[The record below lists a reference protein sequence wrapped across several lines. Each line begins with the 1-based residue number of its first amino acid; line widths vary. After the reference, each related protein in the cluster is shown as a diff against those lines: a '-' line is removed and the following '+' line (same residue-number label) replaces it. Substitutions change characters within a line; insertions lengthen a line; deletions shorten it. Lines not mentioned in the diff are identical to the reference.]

1 MERTKPKAVF
11 MAFGTKGDVYPL
23 SAIAAA
29 FACDQ
34 KQYEV
39 ILITHSAHQ
48 SLSSHLAEKHVEYCP
63 VSSPPVLSA
72 EQNND
77 LEGKEDL
84 SFSLQKKK
92 ITRDHQ
98 QECYSLIERIFGDG
112 SALDGDIIVI
122 NFFALEGWSLAESFC
137 VRCVVAAPYVVPY
150 SAPATFESQF
160 KRELP
165 LLYRYLTESP
175 SGKVCWQDVIHWMWP
190 LFTENWGLWRN
201 DNLHLSSCPFTD
213 PVTGIPTWHQRPQS
227 PLVMYGFSKEV
238 VECPAYWPPKV
249 RVCGF
254 WFPPIEWQFTCKR
267 CQEISVYFSSGGQY
281 AKDDL
286 CPSHLE
292 LHNFIKTNPVF
303 VGLSSIGSMGF
314 LKDPHAFLSV
324 LQTVLNTT
332 RYRFILF
339 TAGYEPLELIVR
351 KLAAEESSDQKKWN
365 EDCVC
370 LCDGQLFCFF
380 GSLPYS
386 WLFKNC
392 AAVIHHGGS
401 GTTAAALQAGTPQV
415 VCPFMLDQFYWAER
429 MHWLGVSPEPLS
441 RNHLVPDK
449 NDETSVQEA
458 AHVLSKAIHDALSS
472 RVKAR
477 AAEISERISLE
488 DGVSE
493 AVKCLKE
500 ELGIN

>member
-1 MERTKPKAVF
+1 
-11 MAFGTKGDVYPL
+11 
-23 SAIAAA
+23 
-29 FACDQ
+29 
-34 KQYEV
+34 
-39 ILITHSAHQ
+39 
-48 SLSSHLAEKHVEYCP
+48 
-63 VSSPPVLSA
+63 
-72 EQNND
+72 
-77 LEGKEDL
+77 
-84 SFSLQKKK
+84 
-92 ITRDHQ
+92 
-98 QECYSLIERIFGDG
+98 
-112 SALDGDIIVI
+112 
-122 NFFALEGWSLAESFC
+122 
-137 VRCVVAAPYVVPY
+137 
-150 SAPATFESQF
+150 
-160 KRELP
+160 
-165 LLYRYLTESP
+165 
-175 SGKVCWQDVIHWMWP
+175 MWP

-201 DNLHLSSCPFTD
+201 ENLHLSSCPFTD

-267 CQEISVYFSSGGQY
+267 CQEVSVYFSSGGQY

-303 VGLSSIGSMGF
+303 VGLSSVGSMGF

-472 RVKAR
+472 RVKGR